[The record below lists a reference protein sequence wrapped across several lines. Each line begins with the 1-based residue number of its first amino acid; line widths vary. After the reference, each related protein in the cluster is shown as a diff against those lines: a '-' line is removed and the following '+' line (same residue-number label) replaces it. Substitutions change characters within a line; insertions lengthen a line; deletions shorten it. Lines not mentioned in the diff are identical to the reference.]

1 MYALSIRDVF
11 QLEMRKL
18 DIEEGETKEVKVWA
32 LPREARE
39 YKNNLVLCVEN
50 NPFPI
55 QYMMKCW
62 GVDPTV
68 EIDGP
73 WGTQQTLIIYLM
85 LLSRLLDASN
95 RRWAGE
101 S

>member
-1 MYALSIRDVF
+1 MTVIKMFSLNFYLFIYLTYKFPTIRDVF
-11 QLEMRKL
+11 QLETKKL

-32 LPREARE
+32 LPREAKE

-73 WGTQQTLIIYLM
+73 WGT
-85 LLSRLLDASN
+85 R
-95 RRWAGE
+95 
-101 S
+101 

>member
-11 QLEMRKL
+11 QLETRKL

-73 WGTQQTLIIYLM
+73 WGTRHMFLYQFIATFSLMRCIIQAQ
-85 LLSRLLDASN
+85 D
-95 RRWAGE
+95 
-101 S
+101 